1 MPKFCEAWATTLL
14 VFAGRKKSEQTDGV
28 DAKRELSV
36 NEGRERTS
44 EVGRSAGFKA
54 AVFPTETAYE
64 RELRKHAP
72 AHPHD
77 SKEGERGIITE

>member
-1 MPKFCEAWATTLL
+1 MRQNTSEASGTGA
-14 VFAGRKKSEQTDGV
+14 
-28 DAKRELSV
+28 
-36 NEGRERTS
+36 TS

-72 AHPHD
+72 THPHD